1 MRERVWDVEASLKV
15 PETRHD
21 AEREDESC
29 MSAKQIEVTC
39 PCCTAKLTVDV
50 LTARV
55 MRTEQSETKTGGDK
69 WDSARDKVSGRTQ
82 SGAEK
87 LENALN
93 EERGKKARLD
103 DLFKQAQDKLKKDD
117 G

>member
-1 MRERVWDVEASLKV
+1 
-15 PETRHD
+15 
-21 AEREDESC
+21 

-39 PCCTAKLTVDV
+39 PCCSARLLVDV

-55 MRTEQSETKTGGDK
+55 MRTEQPEAPAGGDK
-69 WDSARDKVSGRTQ
+69 WASAQRKVSGRTQ

-87 LENALN
+87 LENALE

-103 DLFKQAQDKLKKDD
+103 DLFKKAQDKLKRGEED